1 MGRHEPGM
9 SRRDILLLLAVAVVW
24 GVNFAVING

>member
-1 MGRHEPGM
+1 M

-24 GVNFAVING
+24 GVNFAVIKG

>member
-1 MGRHEPGM
+1 M

-24 GVNFAVING
+24 GVNFAVIKV